1 MNCPAMPI
9 NPENLNRA
17 EKEVEIESQEIA
29 LPASNRD
36 LVILAETLTNFEI
49 PLNVLLQAMA
59 IAAYDGAAAFRY
71 ADNYLSNL
79 KNQHYLQNLLV

>member
-71 ADNYLSNL
+71 ADNYLNNL